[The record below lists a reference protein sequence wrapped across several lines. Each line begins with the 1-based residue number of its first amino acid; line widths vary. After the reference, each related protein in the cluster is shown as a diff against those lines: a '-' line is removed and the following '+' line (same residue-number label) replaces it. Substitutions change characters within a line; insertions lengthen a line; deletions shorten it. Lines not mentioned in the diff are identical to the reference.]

1 MFDLKATHEFY
12 TEILGC
18 RVVVETDTLLE
29 MDFFGNR
36 IVARLASS
44 RLSKSESRIGLGEE
58 SFPVFGLVMSW
69 KDWHRAV
76 DHMNYIGVDFKV
88 APYTTSKGT
97 QGESAIFCLYD
108 PSDNILEF
116 RAYRNI

>member
-1 MFDLKATHEFY
+1 
-12 TEILGC
+12 
-18 RVVVETDTLLE
+18 
-29 MDFFGNR
+29 
-36 IVARLASS
+36 
-44 RLSKSESRIGLGEE
+44 
-58 SFPVFGLVMSW
+58 MSW

-88 APYTTSKGT
+88 APYTASKGT
-97 QGESAIFCLYD
+97 QEESAIFCLYD

>member
-1 MFDLKATHEFY
+1 
-12 TEILGC
+12 
-18 RVVVETDTLLE
+18 

-36 IVARLASS
+36 IVARLVNNRSS
-44 RLSKSESRIGLGEE
+44 KAGNNTGSGEE

-69 KDWHRAV
+69 NDWHRAV

-88 APYTTSKGT
+88 APHMTGKGT
-97 QGESAIFCLYD
+97 QGEYALFCLYD

-116 RAYRNI
+116 RAYRNT